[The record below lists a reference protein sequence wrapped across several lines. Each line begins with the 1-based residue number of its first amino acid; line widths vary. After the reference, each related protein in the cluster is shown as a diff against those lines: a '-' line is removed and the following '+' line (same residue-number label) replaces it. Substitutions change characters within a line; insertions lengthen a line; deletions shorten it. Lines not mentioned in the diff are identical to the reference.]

1 MLFES
6 NIRKKI
12 GNWSLIFFSSCLS
25 FSPVETNAHPAID
38 LIYSFFEP
46 VPKDSD
52 FSKYMQSPL
61 RQKLSSHEN
70 TATEDPNANDASN
83 WSGCQTGKG
92 VLAGTFRDISA
103 CAVSACYGRDV
114 TVAEMKNLSYFEAEK
129 VINWIW
135 DKIQASK
142 IPNQSVANLV
152 MHIQMQYGNI
162 KIVQLALNEMGAKL
176 RLSGRM
182 DSKTQE
188 ALLNFTRLDR
198 ADTFNQIRKQLIH
211 AYDRMR
217 GTSIYVRI
225 INKEFPPMISIR
237 GLYREAMYNF
247 ELNANY
253 ILGLILPRAA
263 TLVSAIRHLG

>member
-1 MLFES
+1 
-6 NIRKKI
+6 
-12 GNWSLIFFSSCLS
+12 
-25 FSPVETNAHPAID
+25 
-38 LIYSFFEP
+38 
-46 VPKDSD
+46 
-52 FSKYMQSPL
+52 MQSPL

-70 TATEDPNANDASN
+70 TGIEDPNVDDASN

-92 VLAGTFRDISA
+92 ILAGTFRDISA

-114 TVAEMKNLSYFEAEK
+114 TVAEMKNLSYLEAEK
-129 VINWIW
+129 VIHWIW
-135 DKIQASK
+135 NRIQASK

-162 KIVQLALNEMGAKL
+162 RIVQLALNEMGAKL

-182 DSKTQE
+182 DGKTKE
-188 ALLNFTRLDR
+188 ALLKFTRMDS

-211 AYDRMR
+211 AYGRMN
-217 GTSIYVRI
+217 GTKIYVRI
-225 INKEFPPMISIR
+225 INREFPPMISLR

-253 ILGLILPRAA
+253 ISDLIKPRAA
-263 TLVSAIRHLG
+263 ALVSAIRHLG